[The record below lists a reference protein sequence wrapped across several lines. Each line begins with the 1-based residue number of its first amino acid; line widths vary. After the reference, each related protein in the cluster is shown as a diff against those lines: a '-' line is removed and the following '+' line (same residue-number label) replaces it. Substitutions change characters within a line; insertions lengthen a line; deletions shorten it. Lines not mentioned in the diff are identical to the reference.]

1 MTVSISCSTPT
12 ISLQEAIKSAE
23 ETLHGTYVSPSS
35 TVSTADTGDN
45 KFLQYLANPDGSA
58 TLVYAIS
65 VDNDNEGTS
74 FLAYVD
80 AHKGSVTAVLNYVAQ
95 W

>member
-1 MTVSISCSTPT
+1 M
-12 ISLQEAIKSAE
+12 
-23 ETLHGTYVSPSS
+23 HGTYVSPSS
-35 TVSTADTGDN
+35 TVSTADTGDNN

-95 W
+95 